1 MGAASTEFSLERSSA
16 YRAILWGGLI
26 VGALD
31 ITAACISNGL
41 RAGRSPVWVF
51 QSVASGLLG
60 ADSFTGGLATAALG
74 LALHFM
80 IATIW
85 TTAFY
90 LASRK
95 LEFLV
100 QHAVA
105 SGLLYGIVVYS
116 IMYFV
121 VLPLSA
127 IHAKPSAYT
136 WTSIIINVGIHLI
149 CIGLPIALVVRW
161 QSGAP
166 RENGLPS

>member
-1 MGAASTEFSLERSSA
+1 MGAASAEFSLDRSNA

-26 VGALD
+26 VGTLD
-31 ITAACISNGL
+31 ITAACISGGL
-41 RAGRSPVWVF
+41 RAGRSPIWIF

-60 ADSFTGGLATAALG
+60 PDSFTGGFTTAALG

-85 TTAFY
+85 TTIFY

-100 QHAVA
+100 RQAVL
-105 SGLLYGIVVYS
+105 SGLLYGIVVYLF
-116 IMYFV
+116 MYFV

-127 IHAKPSAYT
+127 IHAKPSTYT
-136 WTSIIINVGIHLI
+136 LSGIVTALTIHI
-149 CIGLPIALVVRW
+149 FCVGLPISLVVRRY
-161 QSGAP
+161 SK
-166 RENGLPS
+166 